1 MQMTGAKLSEIDE
14 KDIIGNRTMPRGG
27 ARPNTGGAR
36 LGAGRPKGSKNKKT
50 RALLEI
56 ARGSGITPLE
66 VMIYNMRRHFEA
78 ERYDEATDIAAMA
91 APYVH
96 PKLAATAVSS
106 TVKDR
111 GPPDIRTVEYIL
123 VDPQNGTRERLGD
136 SPSLLPAWEERK
148 SDADK

>member
-1 MQMTGAKLSEIDE
+1 MA
-14 KDIIGNRTMPRGG
+14 RGG

-36 LGAGRPKGSKNKKT
+36 PGAGRPKGSKNKKT
-50 RALLEI
+50 RALLEMTK
-56 ARGSGITPLE
+56 ASGITPLE
-66 VMIYNMRRHFEA
+66 VMLYNMRRHFKLK
-78 ERYDEATDIAAMA
+78 RYDEASNIAAMA

-96 PKLAATAVSS
+96 PKLAATAVSA

-123 VDPQNGTRERLGD
+123 VDPQNGTRERLSD
-136 SPSLLPAWEERK
+136 SPSFLPAWDERK